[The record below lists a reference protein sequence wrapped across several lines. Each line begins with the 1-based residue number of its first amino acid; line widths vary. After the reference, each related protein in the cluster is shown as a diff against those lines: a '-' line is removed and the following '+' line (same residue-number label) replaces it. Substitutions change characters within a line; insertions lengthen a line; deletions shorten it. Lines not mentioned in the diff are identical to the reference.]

1 VIWRSWSPFGRG
13 IPPHLRLLVDTNR
26 YQDGR
31 ASRASCREHRRRLL
45 AEFSTVVDAVRC
57 AVDVQRR
64 RAAMATAAGLQLGG
78 SLGAGTHRIP
88 WRPYSNDLAAV
99 RSRLGRCC
107 SVRTGHRIA
116 IFAFREYV
124 DLGPNRTE
132 LSRRAADY
140 VIEAYGAQRPR
151 GCPSNGRAII
161 RSSSTSTTA
170 KALGLEISPA
180 SREGD

>member
-1 VIWRSWSPFGRG
+1 MPFGRG

-45 AEFSTVVDAVRC
+45 AEFSSVVDAERC

-64 RAAMATAAGLQLGG
+64 RAAMATAAGLQLVE
-78 SLGAGTHRIP
+78 A
-88 WRPYSNDLAAV
+88 LAQVPTAYRGV
-99 RSRLGRCC
+99 LTPMTSPLFRSRLGRCC

-170 KALGLEISPA
+170 KALGLGISPA